1 MAKIEI
7 CWVLTPRCNENCK
20 YCYRFLDIQENSYE
34 KNEQILRKL
43 ISDGVKEITWT
54 GGEALLYNGFSKLL
68 KLAKESGVKSKLI
81 TNGTI
86 VANNNDI
93 REICDYLNSLTLS
106 IDSIND
112 DINIKL
118 GRGKEHYK
126 NVKTVLEYLKN
137 KNLKTTINTV
147 VSKVNTEYL
156 EELGNFLKDY
166 NIYAWRLFKFTP
178 LRETAKRNQEYF
190 DISDLEFNDKKKIL
204 NKFKDNFKIEYR
216 QGDDFENKYL
226 NIINDGEITKTE
238 NGVDIVIGKVLEDNF
253 AKVLINSEQNS
264 VFVNALKK
272 LKKNRTVN
280 KIRTFISLD
289 DEKVRNTIINTL
301 QKLDFVDIVGADNGK
316 NSFEKIVELQPD
328 IVFSGYEMKD
338 IDGLELIEK
347 SKEKLED
354 KAPVF
359 NIVDGN
365 IPFEK
370 LMNDS
375 NYIGDNI
382 NALVDSND
390 QNGLVMIMKEY
401 KEYQEFMNN

>member
-1 MAKIEI
+1 M
-7 CWVLTPRCNENCK
+7 
-20 YCYRFLDIQENSYE
+20 
-34 KNEQILRKL
+34 
-43 ISDGVKEITWT
+43 
-54 GGEALLYNGFSKLL
+54 
-68 KLAKESGVKSKLI
+68 
-81 TNGTI
+81 
-86 VANNNDI
+86 
-93 REICDYLNSLTLS
+93 
-106 IDSIND
+106 
-112 DINIKL
+112 
-118 GRGKEHYK
+118 
-126 NVKTVLEYLKN
+126 
-137 KNLKTTINTV
+137 
-147 VSKVNTEYL
+147 
-156 EELGNFLKDY
+156 KDY

-328 IVFSGYEMKD
+328 MVFSGYEMKD